1 MAITFAG
8 RFWDAPHKARSSMLL
23 GVPHTLF
30 HSTESPDTFF
40 IDNRNFQAGPQF
52 PVNFKLTAIAYAHW
66 KVKEWKIS
74 GSATESFH
82 GQSFTDTWDNVVFSD
97 YPRPEK
103 EVELVNS
110 VESGGA
116 AADSTN
122 HSSDAVFNL
131 GFNAE
136 FELEAG
142 GEIYT
147 ANLWVQ
153 KDGNETKFYP
163 SFYFYVFVGIASF
176 LDTFQYPNFTQAGT
190 LDFLGETIPLY
201 ADNTSSTTVTGNFT
215 IEPHTL
221 YDY

>member
-1 MAITFAG
+1 
-8 RFWDAPHKARSSMLL
+8 MLL

-40 IDNRNFQAGPQF
+40 IDGRSFQAGPQF

-74 GSATESFH
+74 GSATESSN
-82 GQSFTDTWDNVVFSD
+82 GQSVTDTWDNVVFSGST
-97 YPRPEK
+97 RPEK

-110 VESGGA
+110 VGFGGSAVDTTSGSFTALFDIG
-116 AADSTN
+116 T
-122 HSSDAVFNL
+122 DAL
-131 GFNAE
+131 

-142 GEIYT
+142 GEIYA

-163 SFYFYVFVGIASF
+163 SFSFDVVGGIESNMG
-176 LDTFQYPNFTQAGT
+176 TFQYPNHTQAGT

-201 ADNTSSTTVTGNFT
+201 ADNSSPSLTVTGNFT